1 MHNNVN
7 YAGFW
12 IRVVATIIDT
22 LWLTPLLF
30 LFMYT
35 AFGSN
40 LFSIENPPSATDN
53 IISNVIWIVV
63 VLALWIKFAST
74 PGKMLF
80 GMKIVD
86 AKTHDE
92 VPAGRLLLRY
102 IGYFISMIPLFLGIF
117 WVGWDKKK
125 QGWHDKIAGTV
136 VIRK

>member
-1 MHNNVN
+1 MNNNVN

-12 IRVVATIIDT
+12 IRVVAALVDT
-22 LWLTPLLF
+22 LWLSPLVF
-30 LFMYT
+30 LFMYL
-35 AFGSN
+35 AMGSN
-40 LFSIENPPSATDN
+40 MLSIDNPSSTLDSAIAQ
-53 IISNVIWIVV
+53 IIWVV
-63 VLALWIKFAST
+63 VVVALWIKFAST

-92 VPAGRLLLRY
+92 VPAPRLLLRY
-102 IGYFISMIPLFLGIF
+102 IGYFISMIPLFLGII
-117 WVGWDKKK
+117 WVGIDKKK